1 MTDNP
6 FTMPFDE
13 NESQSDVTCK
23 NPIQTVFTELN
34 PEMEK
39 ALDTALNKLLA
50 CNLIDE
56 TRVRN
61 TQIPVV
67 KQILLAYLNKKS
79 FILEAPTGVGKTI
92 ISVLTINAISEYH
105 KKSGGIGYVLTS
117 SKALQDQLE
126 NDINRFNLDG
136 WAILKGQANYICNKN
151 GLPFP
156 ERKCQQYSMSKAFDE
171 LECASECEY
180 LNRRFAAINSKS
192 AVLSYQYWLTS
203 MNFVYSLIGGFA
215 PFQERLVT
223 VMDECHSLSSI
234 LQDMF
239 TINLTENYLLD
250 LEKMQDFLL
259 YFVPNNTME
268 IIDRANDI
276 RKRICALKIYDKKLS
291 LLETLSELSVLGLLL
306 KDYAMIC
313 ESSLSKWNK
322 NHEKLSE
329 TGEPKHFAKLIER
342 TYNRAETINYFIST
356 TKGEEEWIVRKF
368 SDIRGINKLTVQTLK
383 EVSLF
388 NRHVHKFTGFTLYMS
403 ATIGDIPT
411 FAKNCGIENYE
422 YLYMQSTWKFEKSPI
437 IKVLPPISL
446 GSKDKDTSMP
456 ILLKRMLYICEK
468 LHPNECGIIHTTNFE
483 ISEAFKKYVFENAI
497 QPSRFLFYDDSQQ
510 KSNQLEFL
518 KHTLN
523 GVIVGPSLIE
533 GIDLK
538 DNLSRFCIFA
548 KVPYPA
554 LDEFNQ
560 KRMTLIPGWYDWKT
574 YTSFLQGIGRS
585 IRHANDYATTYLMDS
600 CFNLMFKKSNPQ
612 PYILRR
618 IKTLDISELM
628 EPKQTVDELMNF

>member
-1 MTDNP
+1 MTDSP
-6 FTMPFDE
+6 FAMPFDDD
-13 NESQSDVTCK
+13 ESSTVVYEPPK
-23 NPIQTVFTELN
+23 EPVFTELS

-39 ALDTALNKLLA
+39 ALDTALTNLLK
-50 CNLIDE
+50 CGLIDE

-67 KQILLAYLNKKS
+67 KKILLAYLNKRS

-92 ISVLTINAISEYH
+92 ISILTINAIAEYH
-105 KKSGGIGYVLTS
+105 KRSDGIGYVLTS
-117 SKALQDQLE
+117 SKALQDQIE
-126 NDINRFNLDG
+126 NDINRFNLDR
-136 WAILKGQANYICNKN
+136 WSILKGQANYICNQN
-151 GLPFP
+151 GQPFT
-156 ERKCQQYSMSKAFDE
+156 ERKCGQYSMSKAFE
-171 LECASECEY
+171 EYECGSECEY
-180 LNRRFAAINSKS
+180 LKRRFATINSKS

-203 MNFVYSLIGGFA
+203 MNFVYGVIGGFA

-239 TINLTENYLLD
+239 TINLTENYLTD
-250 LEKMQDFLL
+250 LEKMQDLLL
-259 YFVPNNTME
+259 YFVPNNMMD
-268 IIDRANDI
+268 IVDRANDI
-276 RKRICALKIYDKKLS
+276 RKRISQIKVYDKNLS
-291 LLETLSELSVLGLLL
+291 LLETLSELSVLGMLL

-322 NHEKLSE
+322 THPKSIE
-329 TGEPKHFAKLIER
+329 TAEPKYLAKLIER
-342 TYNRAETINYFIST
+342 TYNRAETINYFIDT
-356 TKGEEEWIVRKF
+356 TRGEEEWIVRKF
-368 SDIRGINKLTVQTLK
+368 SNVRGLNKLTVQTLK
-383 EVSLF
+383 DVSLF
-388 NRHVHKFTGFTLYMS
+388 NRHVHRFCGFTLYMS

-411 FAKNCGIENYE
+411 FAKNCGIENYD

-437 IKVLPPISL
+437 IKVIPPISL
-446 GSKDKDTSMP
+446 GSKSKDTSMP
-456 ILLKRMLYICEK
+456 ILLKRMLYICENM
-468 LHPNECGIIHTTNFE
+468 HPNECGIIHTANFE
-483 ISEAFKKYVFENAI
+483 ISEAFKNYVFEHAV
-497 QPSRFLFYDDSQQ
+497 QPNRFLFYSDSEQ
-510 KSNQLEFL
+510 KSDQLEFL
-518 KHTLN
+518 KHTIN
-523 GVIVGPSLIE
+523 GIIVGPSLIE

-574 YTSFLQGIGRS
+574 YTSFLQGLGRS

-612 PYILRR
+612 PYIQRR
-618 IKTLDISELM
+618 IQTLDISELM
-628 EPKQTVDELMNF
+628 EPKQSVDELMDF